1 MAEILTSQLD
11 FRHYKGDTFPEQ
23 LFQMEEEID
32 AVTTPIDL
40 TGAVINMQ
48 LRVKAGENV
57 FLNLTS
63 VGDAGIT
70 ITDSVNGEFKINEQ
84 IINIDAR
91 KYLYDLQIT
100 LANEKVFTY
109 IKGVFEIIND
119 ITRPNG

>member
-1 MAEILTSQLD
+1 MAEILTASLD

-23 LFQMEEEID
+23 LFQIEEEID
-32 AVTTPIDL
+32 NVVTNMDL

-48 LRVKAGENV
+48 LRIKAGENV

-63 VGDAGIT
+63 VADAGIT
-70 ITDSVNGEFKINEQ
+70 ITDATAGEFKINSQ

-100 LANEKVFTY
+100 LQNEEVFTY
-109 IKGVFEIIND
+109 IKGFFEVIND
-119 ITRPNG
+119 ITRPS

>member
-1 MAEILTSQLD
+1 MAEILTASLD
-11 FRHYKGDTFPEQ
+11 FRHYKGDAFPEQ
-23 LFQMEEEID
+23 LFQIEEEID
-32 AVTTPIDL
+32 NVVTNMDL

-63 VGDAGIT
+63 VADAGIT
-70 ITDSVNGEFKINEQ
+70 ITDATAGEFKINSQ

-100 LANEKVFTY
+100 LPNEEVFTY
-109 IKGVFEIIND
+109 IKGFFEVIND
-119 ITRPNG
+119 ITRPS